1 MQNNYKQKITPSKRR
16 AVSPILATVV
26 LLGITVVGGGLAFT
40 AFSTGASTA
49 GTSNSIVIENA
60 QAVKGTSH
68 ADLTATIK
76 NSGSKAWTTVEMTV
90 AKSDLSEPLL
100 YESLHEN
107 VQGCG
112 ISTNSAT
119 AGNCN
124 TSGAVIFSGAK
135 LDNPLRSQWIAHLDK
150 TGGTSGVADKD
161 EGISAGRKFVI
172 STSDSSI
179 RSTTVP
185 RSTSVAQLITGNN
198 TASTNITTGLSCAT
212 GTAYSNC
219 SALFAALDS
228 SVKGGVYCKV
238 KGTASTDDIE
248 CKVVTHQKIDKA
260 ISSGGSVQIYADLF
274 TKAVPGLN
282 NQFVQA
288 GDNLVTNIVTKD
300 ADGGSARVQTIIKV
314 TGA

>member
-1 MQNNYKQKITPSKRR
+1 MQNNYKQKITSSKRR
-16 AVSPILATVV
+16 AISPILATVV
-26 LLGITVVGGGLAFT
+26 LLGITVVAGGLVFSV
-40 AFSTGASTA
+40 FSTGANTAST
-49 GTSNSIVIENA
+49 TNSIVIENA
-60 QAVKGTSH
+60 QAVKGSSH

-76 NSGSKAWTTVEMTV
+76 NGGGKPWTTVEMTV

-107 VQGCG
+107 VQGCD
-112 ISTNSAT
+112 

-124 TSGAVIFSGAK
+124 DSGAVIKSDKK

-150 TGGTSGVADKD
+150 TGGTLAVADKG

-179 RSTTVP
+179 RDTTVN
-185 RSTSVAQLITGNN
+185 RSTSVGKLLLGNA
-198 TASTNITTGLSCAT
+198 TEVAATNITSGTGCVTSTTYA
-212 GTAYSNC
+212 NC
-219 SALFAALDS
+219 SVLFQALDS
-228 SVKGGVYCKV
+228 SVGGNVYCKL
-238 KGTASTDDIE
+238 KSTTAGDDIS
-248 CKVVTHQKIDKA
+248 CKVVTHQKISNA
-260 ISSGGSVQIYADLF
+260 IGSGSSVQIYADVF

-288 GDNLVTNIVTKD
+288 GDNMVTNIVTKD

-314 TGA
+314 SGV

>member
-1 MQNNYKQKITPSKRR
+1 MQNNYKQKITSSKRR
-16 AVSPILATVV
+16 AISPILATVV
-26 LLGITVVGGGLAFT
+26 LLGITVVAGGLVFAV
-40 AFSTGASTA
+40 FSTSANTAST
-49 GTSNSIVIENA
+49 TNSIVIENA

-76 NSGSKAWTTVEMTV
+76 NGGGKPWTTVEMTV
-90 AKSDLSEPLL
+90 SKSDLSEPLL

-107 VQGCG
+107 VQGCD
-112 ISTNSAT
+112 

-124 TSGAVIFSGAK
+124 DSGAVIESGKK

-150 TGGTSGVADKD
+150 TGGTSGVADKG

-185 RSTSVAQLITGNN
+185 RGTSVANLITGNGTDGAN
-198 TASTNITTGLSCAT
+198 NNIDNSAEGCAT
-212 GTAYSNC
+212 TTSYTDC
-219 SALFAALDS
+219 STLFTALDS
-228 SVKGGVYCKV
+228 SVGGNVYCKL
-238 KGTASTDDIE
+238 KGSASTDDIE
-248 CKVVTHQKIDKA
+248 CKVVTHQKISNA
-260 ISSGGSVQIYADLF
+260 IGSGSSVQIYADVF

-288 GDNLVTNIVTKD
+288 GDNMVTNIVTKD

-314 TGA
+314 SGV